1 MIQACLISRL
11 GKRQVCRKNRGRWTD
26 DVLSEG
32 LRMYPLQ
39 VASPP
44 FPVVKKG
51 VSGVP
56 ECWAGLSE
64 FVASVFFDI
73 GVGDKA
79 DERESL
85 RVQGAQR
92 LTIVSDAFETIVVA
106 NGFPVGKLTIF
117 KNSLY
122 YLG

>member
-1 MIQACLISRL
+1 M
-11 GKRQVCRKNRGRWTD
+11 
-26 DVLSEG
+26 
-32 LRMYPLQ
+32 
-39 VASPP
+39 
-44 FPVVKKG
+44 
-51 VSGVP
+51 
-56 ECWAGLSE
+56 SE

-79 DERESL
+79 DERECL
-85 RVQGAQR
+85 RVQGTQR
-92 LTIVSDAFETIVVA
+92 LAIVSDAFETIVVA